1 MQYKTLM
8 GTHLTA
14 SAIGIGTMGMVEF
27 YGPTNDKQA
36 AKALEHAIS
45 LGINFIDT
53 ADMYG
58 RGHSEEL
65 ISKLIDK
72 QNRDKLI
79 ISTKCGF
86 VRPSANL
93 NDMYLDNSPAY
104 IKKACEASL
113 KRLKTDYIDIY
124 FLHRIDGKT
133 PIEDSI
139 GTMKQLVQEG
149 KIRYIGLSNTSIEII
164 NAACSIHPITAYQE
178 EYSLWHRFPEESLL
192 ATCKKLKINF
202 IPYSPL
208 GRGFL
213 SGKIRSHEQIES
225 HDFRKTLPR
234 FQSENLK
241 KNLLLL
247 NELQKIADDKNCT
260 LAQLALAWLLTK
272 DSTLV
277 PIPGAK
283 TAEQIQENWG
293 ALNVDLTSQDMER
306 LNQIMPL
313 DCAAGAAYPDNMAV
327 K

>member
-1 MQYKTLM
+1 MKYKNLM
-8 GTHLTA
+8 ETHLKT
-14 SAIGIGTMGMVEF
+14 STIGIGTMGMVEF
-27 YGPTNDKQA
+27 YGSTNDKQA
-36 AKALEHAIS
+36 LETLARAIS

-58 RGHSEEL
+58 CGHSEEL
-65 ISKLIDK
+65 ISKLIST
-72 QNRDKLI
+72 QNRNKLI
-79 ISTKCGF
+79 LSTKCGF

-139 GTMKQLVQEG
+139 GMMKQLVQEG
-149 KIRYIGLSNTSIEII
+149 KVRYIGLSNTSIEII
-164 NAACSIHPITAYQE
+164 NNACAIHPITAYQE
-178 EYSLWHRFPEESLL
+178 EYSLWHRFPEKNLL
-192 ATCKKLKINF
+192 ATCKKLNINF

-213 SGKIRSHEQIES
+213 SGKIRSHAQIES
-225 HDFRKTLPR
+225 HDFRKILPR
-234 FQSENLK
+234 FQPDNLK

-247 NELQKIADDKNCT
+247 DELQKIADDKNCT
-260 LAQLALAWLLTK
+260 LVQLALAWLLTK

-283 TAEQIQENWG
+283 TAEQIQENCG
-293 ALNVDLTSQDMER
+293 ALNIELSAQDMEL
-306 LNQIMPL
+306 LNQMMPL